1 MEKLDILIIVGY
13 CVILFLLGFMF
24 GCIYNDYNVITS
36 GIEETSY
43 CKEIQIDTIQY
54 NYKQNLYKYK
64 IEIIK

>member
-1 MEKLDILIIVGY
+1 MEKEQKSNFIIFAISFFMIGFAIGTLFHDY
-13 CVILFLLGFMF
+13 VIRN
-24 GCIYNDYNVITS
+24 C
-36 GIEETSY
+36 GISATSY

>member
-1 MEKLDILIIVGY
+1 MEKEQKSHFIIFA
-13 CVILFLLGFMF
+13 ILFFMIGFAIGTLF
-24 GCIYNDYNVITS
+24 YDYVIS
-36 GIEETSY
+36 DCGIPETSY

>member
-1 MEKLDILIIVGY
+1 MEKEQKSHFIIFAISFFMIGFTIGTLFY
-13 CVILFLLGFMF
+13 DYVIS
-24 GCIYNDYNVITS
+24 ND
-36 GIEETSY
+36 GISETSY